1 MNAKLKGW
9 ILLAAGICLA
19 VSAFLPF
26 ITVEVNVF
34 GEVSKETT
42 SMMPSVGG
50 FLMLLSGG
58 ASAFVPLVGLQ
69 KKAPIVGTVAG
80 LLSGGLL
87 IRQYYASTTVTEAM
101 NAYTGALGQAMGGSA
116 TDIMTKVDFNFGFY
130 FAIISIV
137 AVMLSSFLYGLSD
150 EY

>member
-42 SMMPSVGG
+42 SMMSSVGG
-50 FLMLLSGG
+50 FLILLSGG

-69 KKAPIVGTVAG
+69 KKAPIVG

-87 IRQYYASTTVTEAM
+87 IRQYYASTTVTDAM

-130 FAIISIV
+130 FAVISIV